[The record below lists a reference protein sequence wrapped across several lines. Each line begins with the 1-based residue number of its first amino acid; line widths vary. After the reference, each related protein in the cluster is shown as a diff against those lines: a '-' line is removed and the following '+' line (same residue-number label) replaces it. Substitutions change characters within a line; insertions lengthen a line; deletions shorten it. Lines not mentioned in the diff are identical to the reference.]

1 MSAAEP
7 VTGLLVRERHNLLA
21 TLARVPEA
29 HRTARPAAGAWSATE
44 ILEHCAR
51 VEGGVAKL
59 LAMRAAQPLTA
70 TAEEVAAGALTEQKV
85 RAVRIRDQK
94 LAAPDRVQP
103 TGTLTEDAAVQQ
115 AAASRAA
122 LLEAFAN
129 TPDAVLDGAVHPHP
143 YIGQLTLRAWVQLIA
158 HHDARH
164 AEQMSEVAAH
174 WESAT

>member
-7 VTGLLVRERHNLLA
+7 VTDLLARERDNLLA
-21 TLARVPEA
+21 TFTRVPEA
-29 HRTARPAAGAWSATE
+29 HRAVRPSAGAWSALE

-59 LAMRAAQPLTA
+59 LAMRADQPLTA
-70 TAEEVAAGALTEQKV
+70 TAEEASAGTLTEGKV
-85 RAVRIRDQK
+85 RAVRTRAEK
-94 LAAPDRVQP
+94 LAAPERVQP
-103 TGTLTEDAAVQQ
+103 TGTLSVDAVMQQ

-122 LLEAFAN
+122 LLGAYAA

-143 YIGQLTLRAWVQLIA
+143 FIGPLTLRAWVQLIA

-164 AEQMSEVAAH
+164 AEQMGEVAGH
-174 WESAT
+174 WASAT